1 MLQQADVK
9 IAELELAKWFT
20 TKMSVTTLDFKN
32 HLRDKH
38 PGFYWSQVWVSR
50 FLYEQGLP
58 FSDNGVF
65 RTYYSPNNGF
75 QTLKFEEKFEEV
87 VSDLEAN
94 NLPITKKAIKKR
106 LVTLGFTYGENY
118 DKSQF
123 NITFENSN
131 LVPTGTFTT
140 ENHKIYV
147 RVNNGQHYSNSKG
160 SVVLIRDMHPKHIEN
175 SIRKKYPRIDP
186 DVLFD
191 QNSELFYLLQN
202 YFLAPVRQTLSS
214 I

>member
-1 MLQQADVK
+1 M
-9 IAELELAKWFT
+9 
-20 TKMSVTTLDFKN
+20 TTLDFKN

-94 NLPITKKAIKKR
+94 NLPITKKAIKK
-106 LVTLGFTYGENY
+106 
-118 DKSQF
+118 D
-123 NITFENSN
+123 
-131 LVPTGTFTT
+131 
-140 ENHKIYV
+140 
-147 RVNNGQHYSNSKG
+147 
-160 SVVLIRDMHPKHIEN
+160 
-175 SIRKKYPRIDP
+175 
-186 DVLFD
+186 
-191 QNSELFYLLQN
+191 LL
-202 YFLAPVRQTLSS
+202 P
-214 I
+214 